1 MKKVLIIV
9 LLLAVAGGLVYSFG
23 KMKKTDLPQEEWM
36 DEEQEMKEMQKPEE
50 PGVEKEIN
58 AFGFK
63 VFRAVEDGK
72 DVFLSPMSLTM
83 ALSLVTGGAEG
94 RTAEAMM
101 KTLGLAGWAREDL
114 GEYFRK
120 TAEALQAADPKTTLE
135 IANSIW
141 VHSDTE
147 VKPEFARWAE
157 ANYGAAAAAAD
168 FDAPETLEGINAWC
182 AEKTHDKIGSIMDQL
197 SAEMKMLLL
206 NALYFNGTWATPFS
220 YSYTGR
226 FHALDGSTP
235 EARLMEETFRVP
247 YYEEETFQAVSLPYG
262 NGSYS
267 AVLILPREG
276 SDFRKFVKGFD
287 GEAWNRTVRGFERE
301 RVHVTAP
308 KFRMEYEI
316 NLNKT
321 LKGLGMELAFS
332 NAADFSGLS
341 PKSLKIGLVK
351 QKTFVDFNEQ
361 GTEAAAVTAI
371 GMLETTAIPIDPKE
385 FRADRPFLFAI
396 RERATGLVLFLGQKV
411 Q

>member
-9 LLLAVAGGLVYSFG
+9 LLLVLAGGLMYAFA
-23 KMKKTDLPQEEWM
+23 KMKKGTGPQEEWI
-36 DEEQEMKEMQKPEE
+36 DEAPEMEKALPAE

-63 VFRAVEDGK
+63 VFQAVEDGK

-94 RTAEAMM
+94 RTAEAML
-101 KTLGLAGWAREDL
+101 KTLGLAGWTREDL

-135 IANSIW
+135 VANSIW
-141 VHSDTE
+141 VHHDTE
-147 VKPEFARWAE
+147 VKPDFARWAE
-157 ANYGAAAAAAD
+157 TNYGAAAAAED
-168 FDAPETLEGINAWC
+168 FDAPETLDKINGWC
-182 AEKTHDKIGSIMDQL
+182 AEKTHGKIGSILDQL
-197 SAEMKMLLL
+197 SSEMKMLLL

-276 SDFRKFVKGFD
+276 SDFRKFAKGFD
-287 GEAWNRTVRGFERE
+287 GEAWSRTVRGFERE

-321 LKGLGMELAFS
+321 LKGLGMEIAFS
-332 NAADFSGLS
+332 NAADFSSLS

-371 GMLETTAIPIDPKE
+371 GMLETTAIPIDPIE